1 MKRENVIFA
10 LKTFALV
17 LAGVFCV
24 FDCAWIFDTSN
35 EGNPNFRII
44 SIVIYTILFLI
55 FLLFGIFVS
64 SKKDNRIILLI
75 FCILNSIVN
84 LFFISLISTSFFVL
98 ALPIS
103 IILLLP
109 WIGFVYEIKSTLNK
123 KDD

>member
-24 FDCAWIFDTSN
+24 LDCAWIFDTSN

-55 FLLFGIFVS
+55 FLLFGIFIS
-64 SKKDNRIILLI
+64 SKKDNKIILLI

-109 WIGFVYEIKSTLNK
+109 WIGFIYEIKSTLNK
-123 KDD
+123 KDN